1 MTVTLDGATVNPVT
15 PDSSRVIVATP
26 PSLRRVLI
34 AVMRSEWTKLH
45 TVRSTI
51 WALLFTFTT
60 MIGLG
65 ALLTALEAS
74 RWDRRTAGEV
84 AAFDPLIYSFAGVN
98 LAQLSIGVLGVL
110 VMTSEYA
117 TGSAQLTVSATPQRA
132 LLLTA
137 KVATFSLVTV
147 TVSILSCGV
156 AFAVGQAILGP
167 GHGGVSITDPGA
179 LRAVI
184 GAALYL
190 TLIGAIAVG
199 LGALLRHTA
208 GAVAVLVA
216 ILLIIPGLTQLLPAP
231 WNETV
236 TRYLPSPAGEA
247 MATYHHFPNH
257 LSAIAGLGVL
267 IAYPAITLAAAGL
280 VLLRRDV

>member
-1 MTVTLDGATVNPVT
+1 MTVTLSGAIPN
-15 PDSSRVIVATP
+15 VATSVMAPAIAAP
-26 PSLRRVLI
+26 PSAGRVLV
-34 AVMRSEWTKLH
+34 AVMRSEWTKLR

-98 LAQLSIGVLGVL
+98 LAQLSIGILGVL

-117 TGSAQLTVSATPQRA
+117 TGSVKLTMSATPQRA

-137 KVATFSLVTV
+137 KVATFALVTV
-147 TVSILSCGV
+147 TISILSCGCT
-156 AFAVGQAILGP
+156 FAVGQAILGP
-167 GHGGVSITDPGA
+167 EHGGVSVTDPAA

-190 TLIGAIAVG
+190 TLIGTIAVG
-199 LGALLRHTA
+199 LGTLLRHTA

-216 ILLIIPGLTQLLPAP
+216 ILLVIPGLTQLLPAP
-231 WNETV
+231 WNQTV
-236 TRYLPSPAGEA
+236 TKYLPSPAGEA
-247 MATYHHFPNH
+247 MATYRHFPNH
-257 LSAIAGLGVL
+257 LSAFGGLGVL
-267 IAYPAITLAAAGL
+267 IAYTAVTLALAGIVL
-280 VLLRRDV
+280 VRRDA